1 MVAVLLR
8 LPTVVSRAPL
18 TYDDGAYLASVGALR
33 DGGLPFRDVF
43 SSQGPA
49 FLPLLWVADL
59 AGLRTT
65 WSPRLLPLLAGVALV
80 VLVHRLALR
89 AGDRA
94 GAALA
99 ALLVAT
105 SGSLMFT
112 TDRIESDG
120 VAAAFAAAAVLAAC
134 GSPTRR
140 RDVATA
146 VLLGVAVAVK
156 SLFVVPA
163 ALAALWLVG
172 RRRGWQ
178 TALAVGAGAGVVL
191 LVLALPWGLGAVW
204 EQYVRLHLQVGGHP
218 DLGGNASFLYHALGR
233 RDRLLLVTGL
243 VALGAVVWRRVRSTC
258 VPMRPERDLAVAA
271 WIWLLTSL
279 LVLMWHNPLFLQHPT
294 ILVPPAALLVARHRP
309 PALVV
314 AAILLV
320 VLPIHARG
328 AAWRASSPT
337 PTPTEETA
345 IVLLRR
351 IEPAD
356 GLVISDEPALAWLAG
371 RTSPGSMVDP
381 SFVRIAAGDL
391 VTADVVEAAREP
403 GVCAILFWTGRLD
416 QLPHLRAD
424 LIDYRSVFRDG
435 TAELLLRTGC
445 DLADAGGPAAPR

>member
-1 MVAVLLR
+1 MAAVLLR

-18 TYDDGAYLASVGALR
+18 TYDDSIYLASVGALR

-65 WSPRLLPLLAGVALV
+65 WAPRLLPLLAGVALV

-105 SGSLMFT
+105 SGCLMFT

-134 GSPTRR
+134 GSRTRHS
-140 RDVATA
+140 VTTA

-156 SLFVVPA
+156 SLFVAPA
-163 ALAALWLVG
+163 ALAALWLVA
-172 RRRGWQ
+172 RRRGWRA
-178 TALAVGAGAGVVL
+178 ALAVGAGATAVL
-191 LVLALPWGLGAVW
+191 LLLALPWGLGAVW
-204 EQYVRLHLQVGGHP
+204 DQYVRLHLDVGGQP
-218 DLGGNASFLYHALGR
+218 DLGANADLLLRALR
-233 RDRLLLVTGL
+233 HRDRLLLATGL
-243 VALGAVVWRRVRSTC
+243 VALGTVAWRRVRSTS
-258 VPMRPERDLAVAA
+258 VPVRPERDLAVAA
-271 WIWLLTSL
+271 WIWLVASVVVL
-279 LVLMWHNPLFLQHPT
+279 LLHDPLFLQHLT

-309 PALVV
+309 PAVV
-314 AAILLV
+314 AVAILLV
-320 VLPIHARG
+320 LLPAHAHG
-328 AAWRASSPT
+328 AGWRASSPS
-337 PTPTEETA
+337 PNPAEEAA
-345 IVLLRR
+345 IMLLRR
-351 IEPAD
+351 VEPAG

-371 RTSPGSMVDP
+371 RTSPGSVVDL

-416 QLPHLRAD
+416 QLPHLRAM
-424 LIDYRSVFRDG
+424 LTDYRSVFRHG
-435 TAELLLRTGC
+435 TDELLLRTGC
-445 DLADAGGPAAPR
+445 DLADADGPVGPR